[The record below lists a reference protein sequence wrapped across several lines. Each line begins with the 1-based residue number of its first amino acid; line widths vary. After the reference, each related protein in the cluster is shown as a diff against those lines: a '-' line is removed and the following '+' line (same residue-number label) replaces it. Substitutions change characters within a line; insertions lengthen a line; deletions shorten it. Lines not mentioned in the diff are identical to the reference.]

1 MARTESNTEL
11 ALGAVCPAFE
21 LMDVRSGQAIGR
33 DDVFAGVDDADA
45 RAGLLVLFLSVH
57 CPFVQH
63 MEAALGRLT
72 TEFADRVATVA
83 VMSNDV
89 AAYPQDGPDAMQDQ
103 AARLGWCF
111 PYLMDEAQETAR
123 EFHAACTPDLYLFD
137 REFNLAYHG
146 QFDETRP
153 YRASD
158 EAAGVVK
165 DEQVHQAAHGADLRR
180 AMEALVAG
188 AAPLVEQ
195 RACLGCNIKWRT
207 A

>member
-1 MARTESNTEL
+1 MARTTSNTDL
-11 ALGAVCPAFE
+11 PLGATCPAFE
-21 LMDVRSGQAIGR
+21 LQDVRTGHALGR
-33 DDVFAGVDDADA
+33 DDIFSGIADPDH
-45 RAGLLVLFLSVH
+45 RAGLLVAFLSVH

-63 MEAALGRLT
+63 MELALGRLT
-72 TEFADRVATVA
+72 AEFADRVATVA
-83 VMSNDV
+83 VMSNDT
-89 AAYPQDGPDAMQDQ
+89 AAFPQDGPELMREQ

-111 PYLMDEAQETAR
+111 PYLKDEAQETAR

-137 REFNLAYHG
+137 RELSLVYHG

-158 EAAGVVK
+158 QAAGIVQ
-165 DEQVHQAAHGADLRR
+165 DSRIHQPAHGLDLRR
-180 AMEALVAG
+180 AFDNLIAG
-188 AAPLVEQ
+188 QPPLPEQ